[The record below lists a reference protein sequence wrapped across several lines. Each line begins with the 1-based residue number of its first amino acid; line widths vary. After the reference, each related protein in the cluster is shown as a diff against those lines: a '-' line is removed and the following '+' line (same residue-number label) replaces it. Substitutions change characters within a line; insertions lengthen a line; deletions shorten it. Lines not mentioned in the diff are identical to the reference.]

1 MSVKDKASNKY
12 KFIKGR
18 NKWLKLILMEFYT
31 RFKEKKFQLKM
42 IIFFRKKIR
51 VMIVNN
57 EKFFKNHEVR
67 DNSSNPTESSNTLKK
82 LGKTELLIFNRKMIS
97 T

>member
-1 MSVKDKASNKY
+1 
-12 KFIKGR
+12 
-18 NKWLKLILMEFYT
+18 MEFYT

-42 IIFFRKKIR
+42 IIF
-51 VMIVNN
+51 IVNN
-57 EKFFKNHEVR
+57 EKFFKNHEVG